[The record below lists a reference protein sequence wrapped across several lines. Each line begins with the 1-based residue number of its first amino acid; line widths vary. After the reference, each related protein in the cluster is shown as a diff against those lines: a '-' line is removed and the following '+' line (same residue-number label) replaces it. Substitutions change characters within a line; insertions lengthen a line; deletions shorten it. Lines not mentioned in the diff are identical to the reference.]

1 MENQRSM
8 EEVLKLQREH
18 FLNEGPP
25 SYELR
30 IDRLDRV
37 QDMVIQ
43 NKERITE
50 ALNTDFGSRS
60 PNQSLIT
67 DVYAVL
73 PAFSHAKKHLKSWMK
88 DEKRKSNFP
97 LSLIH
102 I

>member
-50 ALNTDFGSRS
+50 A
-60 PNQSLIT
+60 
-67 DVYAVL
+67 
-73 PAFSHAKKHLKSWMK
+73 
-88 DEKRKSNFP
+88 
-97 LSLIH
+97 
-102 I
+102 

>member
-37 QDMVIQ
+37 QDMVIPVSY
-43 NKERITE
+43 TH
-50 ALNTDFGSRS
+50 LT
-60 PNQSLIT
+60 
-67 DVYAVL
+67 L
-73 PAFSHAKKHLKSWMK
+73 PTIELV
-88 DEKRKSNFP
+88 
-97 LSLIH
+97 
-102 I
+102 

>member
-8 EEVLKLQREH
+8 QEVLKLQREH

-50 ALNTDFGSRS
+50 ALDADFGSRAHNKS
-60 PNQSLIT
+60 
-67 DVYAVL
+67 
-73 PAFSHAKKHLKSWMK
+73 LKSDVGFM
-88 DEKRKSNFP
+88 
-97 LSLIH
+97 
-102 I
+102 